1 MGLAFQI
8 PMTPQTQY
16 LTLTLKGL
24 GFDTFQ
30 TNLLTIPY
38 YAGHSKFTIFFH
50 KMPASNAATVVSMLI
65 LTYLGEMWN
74 ELTFTAMIGQIWAL
88 PLLIC
93 LVALNLATIDR
104 WALYAVLVLLL
115 IYPNAHPIQVGW
127 NSRNSN
133 AVRSR
138 TVSAACYN
146 MFVQAGGII
155 SSNIYRA
162 GMSKTCYVHRKRDS
176 I

>member
-1 MGLAFQI
+1 MFRPLYILGLAFQI
-8 PMTPQTQY
+8 PMTPQTLY

-38 YAGHSKFTIFFH
+38 YAGHSKFFFYFNCTLNWLFT
-50 KMPASNAATVVSMLI
+50 SNTVTVVSMLI

-93 LVALNLATIDR
+93 LVALNLATINR
-104 WALYAVLVLLL
+104 WVLYTILVLLL

-162 GMSKTCYVHRKRDS
+162 GTS
-176 I
+176 

>member
-1 MGLAFQI
+1 M
-8 PMTPQTQY
+8 
-16 LTLTLKGL
+16 L
-24 GFDTFQ
+24 GTVSLSSAL
-30 TNLLTIPY
+30 NKL
-38 YAGHSKFTIFFH
+38 S
-50 KMPASNAATVVSMLI
+50 ASNTATVVSMLI
-65 LTYLGEMWN
+65 LTYLGEIWN

-93 LVALNLATIDR
+93 LVVLNLATINR

-162 GMSKTCYVHRKRDS
+162 GTSHSCSVHSKMNGC
-176 I
+176 

>member
-1 MGLAFQI
+1 
-8 PMTPQTQY
+8 
-16 LTLTLKGL
+16 
-24 GFDTFQ
+24 
-30 TNLLTIPY
+30 
-38 YAGHSKFTIFFH
+38 
-50 KMPASNAATVVSMLI
+50 MLI
-65 LTYLGEMWN
+65 LTYLGEIWN

-93 LVALNLATIDR
+93 LVALNLATINR
-104 WALYAVLVLLL
+104 WALYSVLVLLL

-155 SSNIYRA
+155 SSNVYRA
-162 GMSKTCYVHRKRDS
+162 GMFYSRCHSQSSRSWKLTSETR
-176 I
+176 

>member
-1 MGLAFQI
+1 ML
-8 PMTPQTQY
+8 
-16 LTLTLKGL
+16 
-24 GFDTFQ
+24 DTVSCSRDW
-30 TNLLTIPY
+30 NIVWVSDL
-38 YAGHSKFTIFFH
+38 
-50 KMPASNAATVVSMLI
+50 ATVITMLI

-93 LVALNLATIDR
+93 LVALNLATINR
-104 WALYAVLVLLL
+104 WALYSVLVLLL

-146 MFVQAGGII
+146 MFVQAGGIM
-155 SSNIYRA
+155 SSNVYRA
-162 GMSKTCYVHRKRDS
+162 GMSYSKCNPHRATGAVS
-176 I
+176 